1 MQVGELLVKLGV
13 DWSAYQKDLDRAEAE
28 AERRGS
34 VIGQIFRNAFSFALG
49 MGFFEAIKRGF
60 KSIIGEAIDFNSTM
74 EQAQIGFTTMLKSAE
89 DAQAFLREMMNFAA
103 RTPFEFPDLLE
114 ASRRM
119 MAYGFAANDVLPML
133 QAVGDATAAL
143 GLGAEGI
150 DRIIL
155 ALGQMRAKGKVTGE
169 EMRQLTEAGIPA
181 WEILAEAMGKSTAE
195 VMKLA
200 SKGFIPAGEAIQAL
214 VEGLDKR
221 FGGMMQRMENTWAGI
236 TSTLKDVWRMTV
248 GSITVELFKGVTGW
262 LQRLRDMATT
272 FYQVFS
278 TLRQRGIDT
287 ANALRYAITY
297 AFGENVGTVANVII
311 TTVQRI
317 WQAFVRAAVI
327 IRTYWES
334 IRFVLTGV
342 LTTLFVFKVVLPIF
356 NTFIKLVG
364 ILNGSLTVTSGLF
377 GLLSKAVAIY
387 RAQLIT
393 ADVMGT
399 VAITRFMQM
408 RMAVSALIQAFGAL
422 RLAIL
427 GVAALILGPLVWAWS
442 KYAEHVQKTNMARLN
457 AQLQASVGGLD
468 KSLGG
473 LSNTSIQAGKGLNDL
488 GKNTAKAAKKAKGGL
503 ATFDEIHQVMSSTA
517 ASAENLAAGMPAMPE
532 LTAPAVSIPK
542 IDVGE
547 MFNFEMQQPTIK
559 GFLQWLWGEIKN
571 TWNSIV
577 NWIKGT
583 TVWQWLVNAWNWVA
597 ENAKI
602 IWGWIKEYIISPL
615 KTAWDWIVDAWNT
628 IVSWLGDVWKGIV
641 TVAKT
646 VWGWVKEHIV
656 KPIQDA
662 WSWLV
667 ELWNK
672 AVAWLGERWNRI
684 VELAKTAWNWVK
696 EHIINPLKNAWDWLL
711 QAWNSIT
718 TWLSQKWNDI
728 ATTAKVAWE
737 WVKQHIINPIKNTWD
752 WLVQVWNS
760 ITSWLS
766 SKWNEIVNTART
778 VWGWIKDNIIRPIQD
793 AWNWLVSVWNSIT
806 GWLSSKWNDIANTAR
821 TVWDWVYN
829 NIVNPVKRA
838 WDWLISTW
846 NSIKAKLGEIWNSIS
861 SKASS
866 IWKGIGNTI
875 IRFIN
880 GAIDAINGMI
890 RGLNKI
896 KISFPSWVPLL
907 GGKTLGF
914 NLQTIGH
921 IPYLAE
927 GGIVT
932 SPTLAMIGEAGPEAV
947 VPLTGNNALMQ
958 VIKQAVY
965 EALLAAISTART
977 SGANNGNKEIV
988 LVINGREVARAV
1000 VEDLADISKKLGIK
1014 FA

>member
-13 DWSAYQKDLDRAEAE
+13 DWSAYQKDLKRAEAE
-28 AERRGS
+28 AQRSGS

-457 AQLQASVGGLD
+457 AQLQASIGGLD
-468 KSLGG
+468 KSLGN
-473 LSNTSIQAGKGLNDL
+473 LPNTATQAGKGLSDL
-488 GKNTAKAAKKAKGGL
+488 GKNTAKASKKAKGSL
-503 ATFDEIHQVMSSTA
+503 APFDELHQIMTSTA
-517 ASAENLAAGMPAMPE
+517 DSAEDAGASIGDITMPAVGVGGFSGGA
-532 LTAPAVSIPK
+532 LDFSIPSLDFK
-542 IDVGE
+542 E
-547 MFNFEMQQPTIK
+547 EKMSIK
-559 GFLQWLWGEIKN
+559 GFLKWAWDSIRKWKIWKWLADAWD
-571 TWNSIV
+571 
-577 NWIKGT
+577 
-583 TVWQWLVNAWNWVA
+583 WLVKQGKKAWELLKQYIWQPMVDVWNWLVELWNKLSPWLQDKWDSLVEA
-597 ENAKI
+597 AKTA
-602 IWGWIKEYIISPL
+602 WGWIKEHIIKPIS
-615 KTAWDWIVDAWNT
+615 DAW
-628 IVSWLGDVWKGIV
+628 
-641 TVAKT
+641 A
-646 VWGWVKEHIV
+646 
-656 KPIQDA
+656 
-662 WSWLV
+662 WLV
-667 ELWNK
+667 EIWNK

-932 SPTLAMIGEAGPEAV
+932 SPTLAMIGEAGAEAV
-947 VPLTGNNALMQ
+947 IPLERDSAVLNKLVNRIMERLDALSLGSGD
-958 VIKQAVY
+958 VIIQIGGEEVGRIAMEQIKKAQRQAGKTLIPV
-965 EALLAAISTART
+965 
-977 SGANNGNKEIV
+977 
-988 LVINGREVARAV
+988 
-1000 VEDLADISKKLGIK
+1000 
-1014 FA
+1014 